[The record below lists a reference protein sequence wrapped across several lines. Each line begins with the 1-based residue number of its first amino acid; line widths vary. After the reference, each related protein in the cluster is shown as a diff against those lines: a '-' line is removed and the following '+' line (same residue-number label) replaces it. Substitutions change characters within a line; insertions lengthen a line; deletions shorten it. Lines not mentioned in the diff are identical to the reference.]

1 MPRVVPC
8 LLVSMVLL
16 GGFAPGARGAAQA
29 PPPALQVERFV
40 VEGNSLL
47 PPEHVQA
54 RLAAYKGA
62 SSLVQLREAAA
73 ALQALYREAGY
84 GGVVAFLPE
93 QTLTGGVV
101 QLRVVEGKL
110 SAVEVRGV
118 PGEQHEAV
126 RARLPAL
133 QEGRTPELRR
143 LDAQIQLANENPA
156 SQMQVLLQPGAQ
168 PGQVGAV
175 LTVQQQASARWHA
188 RLDNSGGERTGR
200 WRAALGWQHADFFGG
215 DRVLSTEFQTAPE
228 DPGAVKVLSAGLR
241 QPIYAQLMALDGYA
255 AWSDVDG
262 GTSQTAA
269 GDLAFSGR
277 GRVVGLRLSRY
288 LERAGNVD
296 QRLQLSLEQRHYLN
310 DCRIAGLPPGACGSA
325 GASVRLQPLSLGYTA
340 QAVDRIRWGLHAS
353 LQTNL
358 GLGGGDSSQAAF
370 EAIRPDAKRR
380 YTLLRLGANAGLPLD
395 DWGSLEL
402 QLNGQISPDAL
413 VPAEA
418 FGLGGQFSVRGYEER
433 ELNADAG
440 VQASLEWWS
449 PNWGGRFNER
459 LRLQG
464 ILFADLGWARNR
476 GSTPCL
482 DTRRRCELASL
493 GVGLRVGQ
501 GDTQLRLDVAV
512 ALKDALQ
519 TRRDDVHAHFSLQHK
534 F

>member
-1 MPRVVPC
+1 MNLTAHRA
-8 LLVSMVLL
+8 LALAVLALAL
-16 GGFAPGARGAAQA
+16 GAQA
-29 PPPALQVERFV
+29 AAPPALQVARFE

-47 PPEHVQA
+47 PAALIEA
-54 RLAAYKGA
+54 RLAAYQGA
-62 SSLVQLREAAA
+62 SSMAQLREAAA
-73 ALQALYREAGY
+73 AVQALYRAAGY

-93 QTLTGGVV
+93 QTVEGGRVRI
-101 QLRVVEGKL
+101 RVVEGKL
-110 SAVEVRGV
+110 VQIDIDGLKRTSAEQVRTS
-118 PGEQHEAV
+118 
-126 RARLPAL
+126 LPAL
-133 QEGRTPELRR
+133 QTGVTPELRR
-143 LDAQIQLANENPA
+143 IDAQIQLANENPA
-156 SQMQVLLQPGAQ
+156 RQVQVLLQPGAE
-168 PGQVGAV
+168 PGSIAAKLGVTEGPPQ
-175 LTVQQQASARWHA
+175 RWHA

-200 WRAALGWQHADFFGG
+200 WRAALGWQHADFLGG

-228 DPGAVKVLSAGLR
+228 DPAAVKVLSAGLR
-241 QPIYAQLMALDGYA
+241 QPLYAQLMALDGYA

-277 GRVVGLRLSRY
+277 GRVLGLRLSRY

-296 QRLQLSLEQRHYLN
+296 QRLQVALEQRHYLN
-310 DCRIAGLPPGACGSA
+310 DCSIAGLPPGACGSA

-340 QAVDRIRWGLHAS
+340 QAVDRMRWGLHAS

-358 GLGGGDSSQAAF
+358 GLGGRDSGQSAF

-380 YTLLRLGANAGLPLD
+380 YSLLRFGSNLGLPLD

-433 ELNADAG
+433 ELNGDSG
-440 VQASLEWWS
+440 LQASLEWWS
-449 PNWGGRFNER
+449 PNWGGRFSEQ

-464 ILFADLGWARNR
+464 LVFADLGWARNR

-493 GVGLRVGQ
+493 GLGLRAGAK
-501 GDTQLRLDVAV
+501 DTQLRLDVAV
-512 ALKDALQ
+512 ALKDGLL

>member
-1 MPRVVPC
+1 MRGTVLPLVLLC
-8 LLVSMVLL
+8 LL
-16 GGFAPGARGAAQA
+16 AARPAAHA
-29 PPPALQVERFV
+29 ADSPPLQVQRFEVQGNTLLAPERI
-40 VEGNSLL
+40 
-47 PPEHVQA
+47 QA
-54 RLAAYKGA
+54 RLAPFQG
-62 SSLVQLREAAA
+62 SGSVTRLREAAA

-84 GGVVAFLPE
+84 GGVVAFVPE
-93 QTLTGGVV
+93 QTLSGGVV
-101 QLRVVEGKL
+101 QLRVVEGQL

-118 PGEQHEAV
+118 PAVQHEAV

-133 QEGRTPELRR
+133 QIGRTPEVRR

-156 SQMQVLLQPGAQ
+156 HQTQVLLQPGVQ
-168 PGQVGAV
+168 PGQVEAV
-175 LTVQQQASARWHA
+175 LTVQQQPPSRWHA

-200 WRAALGWQHADFFGG
+200 WRAALGWQHANFAGG

-228 DPGAVKVLSAGLR
+228 EPSAVKVFSAGLR
-241 QPIYAQLMALDGYA
+241 QPFYASLLALDAYG

-277 GRVVGLRLSRY
+277 GRVMGLRLSRY

-296 QRLQLSLEQRHYLN
+296 QRLQVALEQRHYLN
-310 DCRIAGLPPGACGSA
+310 DCSIAGLPPGACGAA

-340 QAVDRIRWGLHAS
+340 QAVERIRWGLHAS

-358 GLGGGDSSQAAF
+358 ALGGGDSSQAAF

-380 YTLLRLGANAGLPLD
+380 YSLLRFGSSLGLPLD

-402 QLNGQISPDAL
+402 QLNGQLSPDAL

-433 ELNADAG
+433 ELNGDSG
-440 VQASLEWWS
+440 LQASLEWWS
-449 PNWGGRFNER
+449 PNWGARFSER
-459 LRLQG
+459 WRLQG
-464 ILFADLGWARNR
+464 IVFADLGWARNR
-476 GSTPCL
+476 GSTPCVN
-482 DTRRRCELASL
+482 TRRNCELASL
-493 GVGLRVGQ
+493 GAGLRLGQ
-501 GDTQLRLDVAV
+501 GDTQLRLDVGV

-519 TRRDDVHAHFSLQHK
+519 TRRDGVRAHFSLQTR

>member
-1 MPRVVPC
+1 MTMRRIALPWVLLC
-8 LLVSMVLL
+8 LL
-16 GGFAPGARGAAQA
+16 GAQPAAHA
-29 PPPALQVERFV
+29 SDSPPLQVQRFDVQGNTLLAPERI
-40 VEGNSLL
+40 
-47 PPEHVQA
+47 QA
-54 RLAAYKGA
+54 RLAPFQGNA
-62 SSLVQLREAAA
+62 SLARLREAAA
-73 ALQALYREAGY
+73 ALQALYREAGW
-84 GGVVAFLPE
+84 GGVVAFVPE
-93 QTLTGGVV
+93 QPLSGGVV

-110 SAVEVRGV
+110 SAVELRGV
-118 PGEQHEAV
+118 PPEQHEAV

-133 QEGRTPELRR
+133 QLGRTPELRR

-156 SQMQVLLQPGAQ
+156 NPMQVLLQPGAQ
-168 PGQVGAV
+168 AGQVGAV
-175 LTVQQQASARWHA
+175 LTVQPQPVSRWHA

-200 WRAALGWQHADFFGG
+200 WRAALGWQHANFAGG

-228 DPGAVKVLSAGLR
+228 EPSAVKVFSAGLR
-241 QPIYAQLMALDGYA
+241 QPLYASQLALDGYA

-277 GRVVGLRLSRY
+277 GRVLGLRLSRY

-296 QRLQLSLEQRHYLN
+296 QRLQLALEQRHYLN
-310 DCRIAGLPPGACGSA
+310 DCAIAGLPAGACGSA

-340 QAVDRIRWGLHAS
+340 QAVERMRWGVHAN

-358 GLGGGDSSQAAF
+358 ALGGRDSSQADF

-380 YTLLRLGANAGLPLD
+380 YTLLRLGGSLGLPLD

-402 QLNGQISPDAL
+402 QLNGQLSPDAL

-433 ELNADAG
+433 ELNGDSG
-440 VQASLEWWS
+440 LQASLEWWS
-449 PNWGGRFNER
+449 PNWGSRFNER

-464 ILFADLGWARNR
+464 IVFADIGWAQNR
-476 GSTPCL
+476 GDTPCVG
-482 DTRRRCELASL
+482 TRRSCELASL
-493 GVGLRVGQ
+493 GLGLRLGQ
-501 GDTQLRLDVAV
+501 GDTQLRLDVGV

-519 TRRDDVHAHFSLQHK
+519 TRRDDVHAHFSLHHR

>member
-1 MPRVVPC
+1 MRGTVLPLVLLC
-8 LLVSMVLL
+8 LLAVR
-16 GGFAPGARGAAQA
+16 PAAHA
-29 PPPALQVERFV
+29 ADSPPLQVQRFEV
-40 VEGNSLL
+40 QGNTLL
-47 PPEHVQA
+47 PAERIQA
-54 RLAAYKGA
+54 RLAPFQG
-62 SSLVQLREAAA
+62 SSSVARLREAAA

-84 GGVVAFLPE
+84 GGVVAFVPE
-93 QTLTGGVV
+93 QTLSGGVV
-101 QLRVVEGKL
+101 QLRVVEGQL

-118 PGEQHEAV
+118 PAAQHEAV

-133 QEGRTPELRR
+133 QIGRTPEVRR

-156 SQMQVLLQPGAQ
+156 HQTQVLLQPGAQ

-175 LTVQQQASARWHA
+175 LTVQQQPPSRWHA

-200 WRAALGWQHADFFGG
+200 WRAALGWQHANFAGG

-228 DPGAVKVLSAGLR
+228 EPSAVKVFSAGLR
-241 QPIYAQLMALDGYA
+241 QPFYASLLALDAYG

-277 GRVVGLRLSRY
+277 GRVMGLRLSRY
-288 LERAGNVD
+288 LERVGNVD
-296 QRLQLSLEQRHYLN
+296 QRLQVALEQRHYLN
-310 DCRIAGLPPGACGSA
+310 DCSIAGLPPGACGSA

-340 QAVDRIRWGLHAS
+340 QAVERIRWGLHAS

-358 GLGGGDSSQAAF
+358 ALGGGDGRQADF
-370 EAIRPDAKRR
+370 EAVRPDAKRR
-380 YTLLRLGANAGLPLD
+380 YALLRFGSNLGLPLD

-402 QLNGQISPDAL
+402 QLNGQLSPDAL

-433 ELNADAG
+433 ELNGDSG
-440 VQASLEWWS
+440 LQASLEWWS
-449 PNWGGRFNER
+449 PNWGARFSER
-459 LRLQG
+459 WRLQG
-464 ILFADLGWARNR
+464 IVFADLGWARNR
-476 GSTPCL
+476 GSTPCVN
-482 DTRRRCELASL
+482 TRRHCELASL
-493 GVGLRVGQ
+493 GLGLRAGQ
-501 GDTQLRLDVAV
+501 GDTQLRLDVGV

-519 TRRDDVHAHFSLQHK
+519 TRRDDVHAHFSLQHR